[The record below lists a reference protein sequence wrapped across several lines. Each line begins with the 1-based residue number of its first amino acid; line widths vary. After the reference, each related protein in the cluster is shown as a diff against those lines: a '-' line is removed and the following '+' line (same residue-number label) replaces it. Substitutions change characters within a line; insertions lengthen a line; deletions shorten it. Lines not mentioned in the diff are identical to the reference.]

1 MPITGK
7 ETATSGNIKAT
18 IKKLFSDTSLARKLR
33 KNMGLGDTLGPLEPQ
48 FGGMGATVNPSILNP
63 SLGWKFSAKK
73 SIKTNQEMQGV
84 PKGGGTI
91 GDKYYACFKNQYM
104 NKPVLVTVAE
114 SGVTSIENLTDLK
127 YSATNQDASFIDDYS
142 SDGGTFILAQ
152 HATACA
158 LYSYTKTGVKSVL
171 FTKTLNST
179 ASRTTVDKN
188 GNVFIVNEI
197 SGGSIACI
205 YVDKGLPEKKFTLQ
219 SNDYSTLAVLL
230 VSLVGDTVWIAA
242 HNQNSQS
249 LAKASAIKIKSQT
262 IKTIYDFRN
271 HQVDML
277 RTPDCAYAFAKD
289 MRDAYSPLA
298 GYRLNDQDIGPS
310 FFVPFTKLNEVFLK
324 FSPKGS
330 SPSGKNIGICP
341 CGNIA
346 VDDASMSFF
355 PIPYIGKDTYFGIG
369 NEIFEII
376 EEYRDGTNKLTINTY
391 GVEKL

>member
-1 MPITGK
+1 MAITGK

-18 IKKLFSDTSLARKLR
+18 MKKLFSDTSLARKLR

-48 FGGMGATVNPSILNP
+48 FGGLGATVNPSILNP
-63 SLGWKFSAKK
+63 SLGWKFSVKK
-73 SIKTNQEMQGV
+73 SIKTNKEMQGS
-84 PKGGGTI
+84 PIGGGTI
-91 GDKYYACFKNQYM
+91 GDKYYTGFKNQYM
-104 NKPVLVTVAE
+104 NTPILVTVAE
-114 SGVTSIENLTDLK
+114 SGVTSSESLTELK
-127 YSATNQDASFIDDYS
+127 HGGTNQSASFIDDYPA
-142 SDGGTFILAQ
+142 DGGTFVMAT
-152 HATACA
+152 HAANCA
-158 LYSYTKTGVKSVL
+158 LYSYTEAGVKSVL

-179 ASRTTVDKN
+179 GAKTAVDKN
-188 GNVFIVNEI
+188 GNVFIVNKI
-197 SGGSIACI
+197 SGASIECI
-205 YVDKGLPEKKFTLQ
+205 YVEKGLPEKKFTLQ
-219 SNDYSTLAVLL
+219 SNDYSTPAVLL

-277 RTPDCAYAFAKD
+277 RTHDCAYAFAKD
-289 MRDAYSPLA
+289 MRDEYSPLA

-355 PIPYIGKDTYFGIG
+355 PIPYSGGNTYFGIG